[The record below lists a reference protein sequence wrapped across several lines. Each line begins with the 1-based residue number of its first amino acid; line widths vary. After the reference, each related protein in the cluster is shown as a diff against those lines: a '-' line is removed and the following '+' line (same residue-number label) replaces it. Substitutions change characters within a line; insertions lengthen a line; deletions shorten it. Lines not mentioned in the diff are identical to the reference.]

1 MAKKKRVAF
10 NRTEDLA
17 AVDSEL
23 DTAMERLDDSNDRIG
38 EILSRFEAERQP
50 FDPEGGVPPGN
61 DNDGGRA
68 EEPAASE
75 AGSAQ
80 GPVQEVDTPEEKG

>member
-10 NRTEDLA
+10 NRTEDLE

-23 DTAMERLDDSNDRIG
+23 DTAMGRLDDSNDRISG
-38 EILSRFEAERQP
+38 ILSRFEAERQP
-50 FDPEGGVPPGN
+50 FESEGGVPPGN
-61 DNDGGRA
+61 DGGRA
-68 EEPAASE
+68 EELAASE